1 MPKIKMPVPSP
12 FIDMTP
18 MVDLAFLLVT
28 FFMLISQFR
37 AEEAAEV
44 EIPSS
49 ISDIKVPEKDIMVI
63 TVDDKNLVYFNIDGQ
78 EVRSRILRKM
88 GEKYNIEFT
97 DQEVATFSNLSSFG
111 MPISDLKRF
120 INASDRSSFKHTG
133 IPIDTLNNQLSDW
146 VLYGRLNNPRSRVAI
161 RGDVN
166 SSYPTIRR
174 VMDILQDKKVNK
186 FNLITNL
193 EGVN

>member
-1 MPKIKMPVPSP
+1 MPKIKMPVSSP

-63 TVDDKNLVYFNIDGQ
+63 TVDDNNLVYFNIDGQ

-88 GEKYNIEFT
+88 GEKYEIEFT
-97 DQEVATFSNLSSFG
+97 EQEVSIFSNLSSFG
-111 MPISDLKRF
+111 MPMNDMKRF
-120 INASDRSSFKHTG
+120 INTADRSTFKHTG
-133 IPIDTLNNQLSDW
+133 IPIDSLNNQLSDW

-166 SSYPTIRR
+166 STYPTVRR
-174 VMDILQDKKVNK
+174 VMDILQEKKVNK

>member
-1 MPKIKMPVPSP
+1 MPKIKMPVSSP

-49 ISDIKVPEKDIMVI
+49 ISDLKVPEKDIMTI

-78 EVRSRILRKM
+78 EIRSRILQKM
-88 GEKYNIEFT
+88 GEKYEITFT
-97 DQEVATFSNLSSFG
+97 NEEVATFSNLSSFG
-111 MPISDLKRF
+111 MPINEMKKF
-120 INASDRSSFKHTG
+120 INTADRASFNHTG
-133 IPIDTLNNQLSDW
+133 IPVDSLNNQLSDW

-174 VMDILQDKKVNK
+174 VMDILQEKKVNK
-186 FNLITNL
+186 FNLITNM